1 MVVFALCV
9 WMCDCVCMCSVV
21 GERGGKVVLL
31 IFQLENGGFMNWGF
45 SFYFSEQ
52 ESKTLRILD
61 VHKYCYQLPKAN
73 FEMLELL
80 IGHLKR

>member
-1 MVVFALCV
+1 MTLQTFNFIYFDHLVSFL
-9 WMCDCVCMCSVV
+9 S
-21 GERGGKVVLL
+21 
-31 IFQLENGGFMNWGF
+31 FF
-45 SFYFSEQ
+45 SFSFFLFFGLESLCLDPFSFPEQ

>member
-1 MVVFALCV
+1 MGISFLVEFV
-9 WMCDCVCMCSVV
+9 
-21 GERGGKVVLL
+21 L
-31 IFQLENGGFMNWGF
+31 IFFF
-45 SFYFSEQ
+45 FFFSEQ

-61 VHKYCYQLPKAN
+61 VHKYVHQLPKAN